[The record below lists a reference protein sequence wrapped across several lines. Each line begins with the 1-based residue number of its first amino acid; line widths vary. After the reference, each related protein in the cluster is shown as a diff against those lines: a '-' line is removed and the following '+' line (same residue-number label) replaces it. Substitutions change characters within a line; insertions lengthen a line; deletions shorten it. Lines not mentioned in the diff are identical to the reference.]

1 MKKIAF
7 LLFLCI
13 LISLGGCGEKRGAE
27 NTPAPTVVPK
37 SAAMSAPEGS
47 ISFKVRNSIGGDI
60 YEMNISPNS
69 LDKFGEDVLGESV
82 LKNGEETDAY
92 FMPPDSYSYW
102 DLRVLTENGNIYTWQ
117 NIEFGKISYIELRL
131 GENGPEFTAE

>member
-1 MKKIAF
+1 
-7 LLFLCI
+7 
-13 LISLGGCGEKRGAE
+13 
-27 NTPAPTVVPK
+27 
-37 SAAMSAPEGS
+37 
-47 ISFKVRNSIGGDI
+47 
-60 YEMNISPNS
+60 MNISPNS
-69 LDKFGEDVLGESV
+69 LDKFGEDVLGESI